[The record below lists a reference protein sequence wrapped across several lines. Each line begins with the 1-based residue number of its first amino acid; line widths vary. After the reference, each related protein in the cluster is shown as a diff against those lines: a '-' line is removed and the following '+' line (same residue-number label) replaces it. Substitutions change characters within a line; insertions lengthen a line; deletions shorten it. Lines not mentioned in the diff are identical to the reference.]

1 MDVEIDLTK
10 AAQDNANNYFS
21 MSKKA
26 KKKKEGAEEAL
37 KDLEKK
43 LAERKRVGM
52 ESEPA
57 LKKVE
62 KQEWS
67 EKFRWFFASDGSLA
81 IGGRDARQNEI
92 IVSRYFEDNDLFFHA
107 DVFGASVVVLKDGV
121 DKIREIKEE
130 VAQFAACYSR
140 AWEQSAT
147 ITVYSL
153 VRANVSKSTQKGSI
167 GTGSFLLSGEREWF
181 KDVRLELCAF
191 VKYDGENMQK
201 LNIAPAATCAK
212 LGINGVLITPGN
224 VKKSDAAKFIS
235 KALGYRNLDRIM
247 QALPAGMFVVRKE

>member
-1 MDVEIDLTK
+1 MDIDIDIMK
-10 AAQDNANNYFS
+10 SAQENANDYFS

-26 KKKKEGAEEAL
+26 KRKKEGAIEAL
-37 KDLEKK
+37 KDLEKR
-43 LAERKRVGM
+43 LAEHEKAGKENAPV
-52 ESEPA
+52 

-62 KQEWS
+62 KQEWY

-92 IVSRYFEDNDLFFHA
+92 IVGRYFEDKDLFFHA
-107 DVFGASVVVLKDGV
+107 DIFGASVVVLKDGTY
-121 DKIREIKEE
+121 KNRGIKEE

-147 ITVYSL
+147 VNVYSL
-153 VRANVSKSTQKGSI
+153 PRSGVSKSTQKGSI

-181 KDVRLELCAF
+181 KDAKLELCAY
-191 VKYDGENMQK
+191 VTGQEEGMKK
-201 LNIAPAATCAK
+201 LNIAPGETCRK
-212 LGINGVLITPGN
+212 LGIRGVLITPGN

-235 KALGYRNLDRIM
+235 KVLDYNDLDKIM
-247 QALPAGMFVVRKE
+247 QALPAGMFSLVS